1 MAEKMIDSTIV
12 KTDQMKVQTADAL
25 EQAARKLR
33 NVNVSDQT
41 DDVRNILADVES
53 RMNRFRDEA
62 GIEFKKIE
70 VEYHKKVEPV
80 EHIIIDHPIPSV
92 LIAAGIGAHHWHASL
107 QSTRIMR
114 DPMDEAASSE
124 EPSIESEFARM
135 FQIH

>member
-1 MAEKMIDSTIV
+1 MIMAEKMIDSTIV

-33 NVNVSDQT
+33 NVNVSEQT

-53 RMNRFRDEA
+53 RMKFRDEA

-92 LIAAGIGAHHWHASL
+92 LIAAGIGAIIGMLLFKA
-107 QSTRIMR
+107 R
-114 DPMDEAASSE
+114 D
-124 EPSIESEFARM
+124 
-135 FQIH
+135 